1 MSYIALYRKYRPKDF
16 DSIVGQDSVKNALKY
31 QIASEKIG
39 HSYIFSGIRGTGKTT
54 MAKVFAKAVN
64 CLEPVNGSPCN
75 KCDSCVNF
83 DAGSSIDV
91 MEIDAASNNGVDDIR
106 ELRENSH
113 LMPAYN
119 KHKVYIIDEVQ
130 MLSNGA
136 FNALLKTLEEPSE
149 NVIFILATTEINKIP
164 DTILS
169 RCQKYNFKRISNKDI
184 VSRLEEILKFESVA
198 CDVEALETISKHS
211 GGALRDA
218 ISLLDKTLSY
228 TTERLTNDIVINSLG
243 LIESDEVNS
252 IVLNIMNGNIEE
264 VYLKI
269 DELNNNGKVVEKI
282 ISEMMDFIRSIL
294 VNKVISINSDI
305 SKFDTKKYIEDYIDI
320 EDRDLKEL
328 LASLDDLYK
337 NIRFLYS
344 PRLSFELLLIEWGL
358 KKGSNKKVKVKR
370 VIEKR
375 AIEEIEE
382 VEPVDIS
389 IDIVKRDWAYFL
401 DDVKNADALIY
412 AYIVECEPKSIE
424 DNVIKV
430 SVSKGF
436 EYYVDSINDPKTN
449 EVLREVLNRI
459 YKGKFRLVAEI
470 EEKNEEENDMFDFF
484 GSDITIKE

>member
-16 DSIVGQDSVKNALKY
+16 NSIVGQDSVKNALQY
-31 QIASEKIG
+31 QIEHGKVG

-64 CLEPVNGSPCN
+64 CLASKDGEPCN
-75 KCDSCVNF
+75 KCDSCISF
-83 DAGSSIDV
+83 DTGSSIDV
-91 MEIDAASNNGVDDIR
+91 IELDAASNNGVDDIR

-169 RCQKYNFKRISNKDI
+169 RCQRYNFKRISKEDM
-184 VSRLEEILKFESVA
+184 VSRLEKILQFESV
-198 CDVEALETISKHS
+198 DYEKEALEVISKHS

-218 ISLLDKTLSY
+218 ESLLDKTLSY
-228 TTERLTNDIVINSLG
+228 TTDKLTYETVVHSLG

-252 IVLNIMNGNIEE
+252 ILLNIVTGDVEKAYDTFNQ
-264 VYLKI
+264 LI
-269 DELNNNGKVVEKI
+269 DNGKTVEKI
-282 ISEMMDFIRSIL
+282 IVEIMDFIRSIL
-294 VNKVISINSDI
+294 VNKVISINSGI
-305 SKFDTKKYIEDYIDI
+305 SKFETKKYIEDYIDI
-320 EDRDLKEL
+320 AETDLKEL
-328 LASLDDLYK
+328 LSQLEELYK
-337 NIRFLYS
+337 NLRFVYS
-344 PRLSFELLLIEWGL
+344 PTLSFEFLLIDWGL
-358 KKGSNKKVKVKR
+358 KKGSDKKVKVKK

-382 VEPVDIS
+382 DNTTPLDE
-389 IDIVKRDWAYFL
+389 KRLLDNWAYFV
-401 DDVKNADALIY
+401 DAVKQRDALVY
-412 AYIVECEPKSIE
+412 AYIVECKPKTVE
-424 DNVIKV
+424 DDVVKV
-430 SVSKGF
+430 SVAKGF
-436 EYYVDSINDPKTN
+436 EYYVDSINDPKVN
-449 EVLREVLNRI
+449 ELLRDVLNKV
-459 YKGKFRLVAEI
+459 YKGKYRMIAEI
-470 EEKNEEENDMFDFF
+470 EEKEEDNEIMDFF